1 MRYPIVCEKLN
12 KLQTNRKAAKMKN
25 IIAYCLALLLFV
37 SCGPKPQ
44 NKYLTYQNI
53 VILSDMSS
61 RLDNRPQKDIDEIL
75 KVLQFFKNECVKPG
89 EKIGDKSCISFSAFS
104 EKTAAEIDISKIEE
118 IGKKQRFINSTAEYQ
133 KCGLN
138 QKIKDFESIVNNLYS
153 NKRNEGLDLISL
165 LMEKISNEPII
176 KEDTYLTDGI
186 DTTYLNYINH
196 IYIFTD
202 GYLEYLG
209 KNTNSQFY
217 FGNSEIEKVRKYC
230 KDNKVNI
237 SKALELD
244 ASLCLPVCK
253 NKLNKHINL
262 HILET
267 HERDKNLISQAY
279 NNPTGQRDNEILEA
293 VWRKWAKDSGFK
305 DITWDK
311 Y

>member
-1 MRYPIVCEKLN
+1 MKNSTIVCWV
-12 KLQTNRKAAKMKN
+12 
-25 IIAYCLALLLFV
+25 LLLLTSCV
-37 SCGPKPQ
+37 SEPQ

-61 RLDNRPQKDIDEIL
+61 RLDYRQHKDTSEIL
-75 KVLQFFKNECVKPG
+75 KIVQFFKKECVKPG

-104 EKTAAEIDISKIEE
+104 EKTATTIDINKIKNLGE
-118 IGKKQRFINSTAEYQ
+118 KQRFINSTAEY
-133 KCGLN
+133 KNSGLN
-138 QKIKDFESIVNNLYS
+138 QQIESFNKIVNNVYATT
-153 NKRNEGLDLISL
+153 RNQGLDLISL
-165 LMEKISNEPII
+165 LIEKISNEPII
-176 KEDTYLTDGI
+176 KEDTYLTDGV
-186 DTTYLNYINH
+186 DTTYLKYENH

-202 GYLEYLG
+202 GYLEYRG
-209 KNTNSQFY
+209 KNTNNQFY
-217 FGNSEIEKVRKYC
+217 YGYSEIEKVRKYC

-237 SKALELD
+237 LKALELD
-244 ASLCLPVCK
+244 ASLCLPAFYNKFNK
-253 NKLNKHINL
+253 NINL

-305 DITWDK
+305 DLTWDK